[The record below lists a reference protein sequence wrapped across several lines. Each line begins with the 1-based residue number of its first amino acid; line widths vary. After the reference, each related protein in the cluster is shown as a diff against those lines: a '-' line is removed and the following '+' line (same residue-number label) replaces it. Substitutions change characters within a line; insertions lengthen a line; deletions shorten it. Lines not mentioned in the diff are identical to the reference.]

1 MKDHIKIVFGAAE
14 HSSNHTQNPPPPLP
28 ICTVHLVGALYWT
41 NVIITLLKHTT
52 HLSL

>member
-14 HSSNHTQNPPPPLP
+14 HSSNHTQNPPPPP